1 MVIVYVVYSYE
12 FKKYNDIYRFI
23 DIYICICFLLNIVK
37 MLNVFI
43 IIYEKNLSKS
53 LLVFKEY

>member
-1 MVIVYVVYSYE
+1 MYM
-12 FKKYNDIYRFI
+12 
-23 DIYICICFLLNIVK
+23 FLLNIVK